1 MKVYVW
7 GGDYTDEWNE
17 SNNWHTAAGDSVGEF
32 PNSINDIAIF
42 DEYQSNV
49 TVYRNLTQLGQN
61 ITIGAL
67 ICTTETYS
75 FHLEDNYVLTTKLA
89 YFDCYDNLREF
100 GGKING
106 NVVFNNIG
114 NSTSQIIN
122 SNTSIN
128 GNILI
133 KSQGLI
139 QSAGATLSGNII
151 INGIDTTIKNFTGN
165 AILAGTNCKL
175 VNSTGNV
182 LRKGNLNGFE
192 HNGGLPLD
200 VSLNGLG

>member
-7 GGDYTDEWNE
+7 GGYHSEEWN
-17 SNNWHTAAGDSVGEF
+17 NAGNWHTAAGDYAGEF
-32 PNSINDIAIF
+32 PDSIDDIAIF
-42 DEYQSNV
+42 DEQQSNV
-49 TVYRNLTQLGQN
+49 TVDNSITQLGQN
-61 ITIGAL
+61 ITIGAF
-67 ICTTETYS
+67 ICNTNNYDFYPT
-75 FHLEDNYVLTTKLA
+75 DYVLTTKLA
-89 YFDCYDNLREF
+89 YFDSTSNLRDF

-106 NVVFNNIG
+106 TVVFNNIG
-114 NSTSQIIN
+114 NSTSQQIH

-128 GNILI
+128 GNIII

-139 QSAGATLSGNII
+139 QSDSATLSGNII

-182 LRKGNLNGFE
+182 LRNGNLNGFE

>member
-1 MKVYVW
+1 MKVYLW
-7 GGDYTDEWNE
+7 SGDYGEDWNYAG
-17 SNNWHTAAGDSVGEF
+17 NWYTASGNGVGEF

-42 DEYQSNV
+42 DEAQSSIYVN
-49 TVYRNLTQLGQN
+49 NDLTQLGQN

-67 ICTTETYS
+67 ICNTYS
-75 FHLEDNYVLTTKLA
+75 FSFYPTDNYVLTTKLA
-89 YFDCYDNLREF
+89 YFDTQGTNMPF

-106 NVVFNNIG
+106 NVVYNNIG
-114 NSTSQIIN
+114 NSTTQQIY

-128 GNILI
+128 GNIII

-139 QSAGATLSGNII
+139 QSDSATLSGNII

>member
-1 MKVYVW
+1 MNVYVW
-7 GGDYTDEWNE
+7 AGDYSEEWNY
-17 SNNWHTAAGDSVGEF
+17 SGNWETAAGDSVGEF

-42 DEYQSNV
+42 DEQQSP
-49 TVYRNLTQLGQN
+49 VYVNSDLTQLGQN

-67 ICTTETYS
+67 ICSTYNYS
-75 FHLEDNYVLTTKLA
+75 FYLTDNYVLTTKLA
-89 YFDCYDNLREF
+89 YFDSQGSNLPF

-114 NSTSQIIN
+114 NSISQQIY

-128 GNILI
+128 GNIII